1 MIFKLQGVKPFL
13 GLCFCMVICLGIS
26 GCNTSDSV
34 PDVSNLDNSV
44 SMQNNID
51 NTTNTTLPTN
61 KKHNSWGDL
70 HLNPSESAYIY
81 MNGESDTIQSHRVRA
96 ASMIKVYILSYLFEK
111 IDKGEIL
118 LQDVYVLK
126 PSDKVGGSGVLN
138 GYESGSVLSIDTI
151 ARLMITESDNTATNI
166 LIDKLG
172 LENINLYMS
181 TQGYKDTQLNRKMMD
196 LNAIDKGIDNYTSA
210 QDLGHWF
217 LKLATGKM
225 ASDLSNKQMIDYLVG
240 QTDTECISA
249 ALPNRIIAH
258 KTGELAG
265 VYHDGGIIYN
275 ANRNDYYILV
285 LLSDGYDSRTGT
297 IESFRSIARQV
308 DNKVNWK

>member
-1 MIFKLQGVKPFL
+1 MILKLRGVKPFL
-13 GLCFCMVICLGIS
+13 GLCFGMVICLGIT
-26 GCNTSDSV
+26 GCNKSDSV
-34 PDVSNLDNSV
+34 PVASNLDSHI
-44 SMQNNID
+44 SIQNNID
-51 NTTNTTLPTN
+51 KTTNTTLPTN
-61 KKHNSWGDL
+61 KKNNSWGDL
-70 HLNPSESAYIY
+70 RLNPSESAYIY
-81 MNGESDTIQSHRVRA
+81 MNGESNTIQSHRVRA

-111 IDKGEIL
+111 IDKGEIS

-126 PSDKVGGSGVLN
+126 PSDKVGGSGVLY

-172 LENINLYMS
+172 LENINSYIV

-196 LNAIDKGIDNYTSA
+196 VNAIDKGIENYTSA
-210 QDLGHWF
+210 QDLGNWF
-217 LKLATGKM
+217 LKLASGKM

-240 QTDTECISA
+240 QTDTECISV

-258 KTGELAG
+258 KTGELVG

-275 ANRNDYYILV
+275 TSRNDYYILI
-285 LLSDGYDSRTGT
+285 LLSDGYDSRDGT

-308 DNKVNWK
+308 DIKVNWK

>member
-1 MIFKLQGVKPFL
+1 
-13 GLCFCMVICLGIS
+13 
-26 GCNTSDSV
+26 
-34 PDVSNLDNSV
+34 
-44 SMQNNID
+44 
-51 NTTNTTLPTN
+51 
-61 KKHNSWGDL
+61 
-70 HLNPSESAYIY
+70 

-172 LENINLYMS
+172 LENINLYIS

>member
-13 GLCFCMVICLGIS
+13 GLCFGMVICLGIS
-26 GCNTSDSV
+26 GCNKSDSV
-34 PDVSNLDNSV
+34 PVASNLDNNISI
-44 SMQNNID
+44 QNNID

-61 KKHNSWGDL
+61 KKNNSWGDL

-81 MNGESDTIQSHRVRA
+81 MKGESNTIQSHRVRA

-111 IDKGEIL
+111 IDKGEIS

-172 LENINLYMS
+172 LENINLYIS

-196 LNAIDKGIDNYTSA
+196 LNAIEKGIDNYTSA
-210 QDLGHWF
+210 QDLGNWF
-217 LKLATGKM
+217 LKLAAGKM

>member
-1 MIFKLQGVKPFL
+1 MKKYLRDILL
-13 GLCFCMVICLGIS
+13 ACMVGILIFSILG
-26 GCNTSDSV
+26 CKNSDSV
-34 PDVSNLDNSV
+34 PVASNLDSHI
-44 SMQNNID
+44 SIQNNID
-51 NTTNTTLPTN
+51 KTTNTTLPTN
-61 KKHNSWGDL
+61 KKNNSWGDL
-70 HLNPSESAYIY
+70 RLNPSESAYIY
-81 MNGESDTIQSHRVRA
+81 MNGESNTIQSHRVRA

-111 IDKGEIL
+111 IDKGEIS

-126 PSDKVGGSGVLN
+126 PSDKVGGSGVLY

-172 LENINLYMS
+172 LENINSYIV

-196 LNAIDKGIDNYTSA
+196 VNAIDKGIENYTSA
-210 QDLGHWF
+210 QDLGNWF
-217 LKLATGKM
+217 LKLASGKM
-225 ASDLSNKQMIDYLVG
+225 ASALSNKQMIDYLVG

-275 ANRNDYYILV
+275 TNRNDYYILI
-285 LLSDGYDSRTGT
+285 LLSDGYDSRDGT

-308 DNKVNWK
+308 DIKVNWK